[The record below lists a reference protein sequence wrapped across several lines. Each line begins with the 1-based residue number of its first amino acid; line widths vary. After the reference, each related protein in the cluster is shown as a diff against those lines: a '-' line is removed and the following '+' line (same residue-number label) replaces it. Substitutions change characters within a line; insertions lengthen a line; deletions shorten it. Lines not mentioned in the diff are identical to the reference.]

1 MGIRPNRHAP
11 ERGCRHAFPPVPV
24 EVHDRLDGRPEV
36 VAWLC
41 PLCYEKTHAPPPP
54 PPVMALSQLKPDLDI
69 IEHDYLKRSR

>member
-24 EVHDRLDGRPEV
+24 EVHDRLDGRPEI

-41 PLCYEKTHAPPPP
+41 PNCYEKTHGP
-54 PPVMALSQLKPDLDI
+54 PPVMALNALRFEPP
-69 IEHDYLKRSR
+69 EYDYLKGAR